1 MDINLWNRM
10 YLNGNK
16 SLESE
21 ILNYTN
27 QINDFLDIDNHKL
40 LFTVI
45 KKIIYIFILVMK
57 IGLNKK

>member
-45 KKIIYIFILVMK
+45 KKIIYIL
-57 IGLNKK
+57 L